1 MLKNSI
7 NKNRKENKTM
17 KYTVEINT
25 IADFPAWDGGLQRL
39 ERAIALNDVLT
50 GDETEGEINDILWF
64 DEGVN
69 RICYPEEYETEE
81 E

>member
-1 MLKNSI
+1 
-7 NKNRKENKTM
+7 M

-39 ERAIALNDVLT
+39 ERAIALNVVSELDAYLNDVLT